1 MQQQITNVL
10 RRPFHTI
17 PFTLTMIGL
26 VVVSGIVSGAT
37 SGHSTAPFVARYAW
51 SLPQIRAGH
60 AWVIVTMI
68 RPWADWTSNVIAMI
82 NFLIVLGVCEWLLGA
97 RITWLVYLLGHTLTM
112 LAVTLV
118 LLAVTRSCDTATCRQ
133 LAYATDSGTSV
144 GVLACIGAACLRFRH
159 GRFVAAGI
167 VLVLLGWLLAFHVL
181 YAIEHAIAFPI
192 GLLLG
197 SRLQQRFGLRPVRFG
212 YRSAET

>member
-68 RPWADWTSNVIAMI
+68 PPWADWTSNVIAMI

-97 RITWLVYLLGHTLTM
+97 HN
-112 LAVTLV
+112 LAGVP
-118 LLAVTRSCDTATCRQ
+118 ARPYAHNACRH
-133 LAYATDSGTSV
+133 
-144 GVLACIGAACLRFRH
+144 ACAACRHTIVRYGNLPTTGLRH
-159 GRFVAAGI
+159 G
-167 VLVLLGWLLAFHVL
+167 
-181 YAIEHAIAFPI
+181 
-192 GLLLG
+192 
-197 SRLQQRFGLRPVRFG
+197 
-212 YRSAET
+212 